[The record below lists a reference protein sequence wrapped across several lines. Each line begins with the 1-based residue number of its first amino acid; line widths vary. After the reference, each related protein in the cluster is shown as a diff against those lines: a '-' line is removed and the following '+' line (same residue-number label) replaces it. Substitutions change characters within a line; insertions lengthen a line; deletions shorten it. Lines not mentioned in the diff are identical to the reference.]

1 MRVTFNTIFTKNNR
15 ITVRDASD
23 LDQGDYD
30 QISVRDASDLVQ
42 KGNHVE
48 MFLPLSLRLPD
59 GGWWTFP
66 IEPLIS
72 ISGKNI
78 IVRRNVAK
86 SERRGTIKERWS
98 EDDLMINIQ
107 GTLVDPDEK
116 TYPAQELALLYQAIT
131 QRKAIGVKNELLQLL
146 NVHQIVIEP
155 YSFPF
160 SKGENVQNYS
170 IDAYSDDLYELF
182 IEVKNV

>member
-1 MRVTFNTIFTKNNR
+1 MAGFNTIFTKNDQ

-23 LDQGDYD
+23 L
-30 QISVRDASDLVQ
+30 VQ
-42 KGNHVE
+42 SGQTVS
-48 MFLPLSLRLPD
+48 MVLPLSFRLPD
-59 GGWWTFP
+59 GSWWLFP

-78 IVRRNVAK
+78 VVRRNVSK
-86 SERRGTIKERWS
+86 SERRGSIKERWS

-107 GTLVDPDEK
+107 GSLIDPDLY
-116 TYPAQELALLYQAIT
+116 TYPSQDLSSLYQAIT
-131 QRKAIGVKNELLQLL
+131 QRKAIEVKNELLQLL
-146 NVHQIVIEP
+146 NVHQIVVEP

-160 SKGENVQNYS
+160 SKGENVQNFS

-182 IEVKNV
+182 IDVKNV

>member
-1 MRVTFNTIFTKNNR
+1 MELPFNTIFTKNDR

-23 LDQGDYD
+23 L
-30 QISVRDASDLVQ
+30 VQ
-42 KGNHVE
+42 SGQTVS
-48 MFLPLSLRLPD
+48 MVLPLWIGIKED
-59 GGWWTFP
+59 AEWMFP

-72 ISGKNI
+72 ITGKNV
-78 IVRRNVAK
+78 IVKRNVAK
-86 SERRGTIKERWS
+86 NERRGTIKERWTQ
-98 EDDLMINIQ
+98 DDFSINIQ
-107 GTLVDPDEK
+107 GSFVHPDLY
-116 TYPAQELALLYQAIT
+116 TYPETDVQKLMYYVKQKRALS
-131 QRKAIGVKNELLQLL
+131 VKNELFAMLDIQ
-146 NVHQIVIEP
+146 QIVIES

>member
-1 MRVTFNTIFTKNNR
+1 MKLQFNHIFTKNDKIN
-15 ITVRDASD
+15 TVDASK
-23 LDQGDYD
+23 
-30 QISVRDASDLVQ
+30 LVQ
-42 KGNHVE
+42 SGASVA
-48 MFLPLSLRLPD
+48 MVLPLSFRLPD
-59 GGWWTFP
+59 GSWWLFP

-72 ISGKNI
+72 ISGKNT

-86 SERRGTIKERWS
+86 SDKRGTIKERWA
-98 EDDLMINIQ
+98 EDDLHINIQ
-107 GTLVDPDEK
+107 GTLVHPDLS
-116 TYPAQELALLYQAIT
+116 TYPSTDLSTLYQAIT
-131 QRKAIGVKNELLQLL
+131 QRKAVEVKNELLQLL

>member
-1 MRVTFNTIFTKNNR
+1 MNLGFNTIFTKNNR

-23 LDQGDYD
+23 LAMSGEPV
-30 QISVRDASDLVQ
+30 SMV
-42 KGNHVE
+42 
-48 MFLPLSLRLPD
+48 LPLSFRLPD
-59 GGWWTFP
+59 GQWWLFP
-66 IEPLIS
+66 VEPLIS
-72 ISGKNI
+72 VSGKNI

-86 SERRGTIKERWS
+86 AEKRGTIKERWS
-98 EDDLMINIQ
+98 EDDLSINIQ
-107 GTLVDPDEK
+107 GSLVHSDLN
-116 TYPAQELALLYQAIT
+116 TYPSDELSTLYQAIR

-146 NVHQIVIEP
+146 DVHQIVIEP

-160 SKGENVQNYS
+160 TKGENVQNFS